1 MKYQF
6 PLQQNGTSGDRTFP
20 TGLAACPDQ
29 FRFLDLNQ
37 IAVVGG
43 GPYGIAT
50 ATLMAKNLIR
60 FREEV
65 LKETCTG
72 HIKVLLNSHKQDP
85 VAHEAALEILK
96 NFNED
101 RKSPVVGGNIHPA
114 LEGTHDLADALR
126 GRRHIYLALNSSNYN
141 FVEELADTVAKLR
154 QAGDLPQALAF
165 VVVTKGL
172 QDEEQTKLAL
182 QCPSDVLETAL
193 ARKMALRPEDSIL
206 VAHGAAFA
214 EYLLNDSSYSLT
226 VANRRS
232 ELNQVPIAEVTALLS
247 RRNGPVHEI
256 AGAKHTV
263 EIGAIGKNVVALF
276 RSYIKAL
283 CKKYQI
289 QEDAVIIERGT
300 IKLSNEI
307 QRIHIASMSEHRD
320 ASLHCVEDLRP
331 QQEDLGMTCA
341 SESSRNNRFGK
352 AVVNAMTIEDAYEIM
367 RQERPGQSTT
377 VEGIDGAHGLA
388 SFVQN
393 RHAAGVPIENS
404 KFELLNLFAI
414 ALALRDKRHEVNMT
428 IRPTEYDLSA
438 RAIQI
443 EYVERALLDLIEI
456 SGNSSYLS
464 VGAGNPFTK

>member
-1 MKYQF
+1 MNYNF
-6 PLQQNGTSGDRTFP
+6 PQPQIKTASDRTFP
-20 TGLAACPDQ
+20 IGLAACPDQ
-29 FRFLDLNQ
+29 FRYLDLNQ

-60 FREEV
+60 FREEI
-65 LKETCTG
+65 LKENCTG
-72 HIKVLLNSHKQDP
+72 RIKVLLNSHDHDP
-85 VAHEAALEILK
+85 VAHQAALEILK

-101 RKSPVVGGNIHPA
+101 RTSPVVGGNIHPA
-114 LEGTHDLADALR
+114 LEATHNLADALR
-126 GRRHIYLALNSSNYN
+126 GRRIIYLALNSSNYN
-141 FVEELADTVAKLR
+141 FVEKLADTVRELR
-154 QAGDLPQALAF
+154 QAGDLSSALSF

-193 ARKMALRPEDSIL
+193 AQKMALRPEDSIL

-226 VANRRS
+226 VANRKN
-232 ELNQVPIAEVTALLS
+232 EPNQFPIAEVTALLT
-247 RRNGPVHEI
+247 RLNGPVHQLT
-256 AGAKHTV
+256 GAKHTV

-283 CKKYQI
+283 CGKYGI
-289 QEDAVIIERGT
+289 THDAVIIERGT

-352 AVVNAMTIEDAYEIM
+352 AVVGAMTIEEAYEIM
-367 RQERPGQSTT
+367 RKERPGSTT
-377 VEGIDGAHGLA
+377 VEGIDGTHGLA

-393 RHAAGVPIENS
+393 RHAAGVPIENNQ
-404 KFELLNLFAI
+404 FELLNLFAI

-428 IRPTEYDLSA
+428 IRPTEYDSSA
-438 RAIQI
+438 RASQI
-443 EYVERALLDLIEI
+443 EDVERALLDLIEI
-456 SGNSSYLS
+456 SGNSNYLS
-464 VGAGNPFTK
+464 VGAGNPFK